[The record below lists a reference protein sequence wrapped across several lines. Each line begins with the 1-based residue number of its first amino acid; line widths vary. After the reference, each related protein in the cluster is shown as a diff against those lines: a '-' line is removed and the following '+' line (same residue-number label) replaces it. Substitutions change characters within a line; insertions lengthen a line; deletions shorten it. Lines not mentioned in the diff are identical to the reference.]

1 MLDDLKTVAAALKFL
16 GFSGW
21 EPRSDYVYRFNIQ
34 KIAYLCKAM
43 GIPLTSY
50 DFSIYLHGPYSRA
63 LAIDYTTHAAAVAI
77 DQGDSSRD
85 HAFSGGERDALR
97 LLKDVVFSNGLMR
110 SHPAEFLETL
120 STVVFFFVN
129 ENDYS
134 HDSLVRK
141 VKKIK
146 PHLSKRILSV
156 AVNVAKELLL
166 SVNPPTATMVEE
178 VKAWERMGDGL
189 DKDITDPPGN
199 GEKTTL
205 LDPYKT

>member
-1 MLDDLKTVAAALKFL
+1 MPGSVHGSGCSSRDCEHVHGMAGDVIDQLLKVLPKLSRENDTMKGNCKGDVINVAEN
-16 GFSGW
+16 SS
-21 EPRSDYVYRFNIQ
+21 RSPAV
-34 KIAYLCKAM
+34 
-43 GIPLTSY
+43 
-50 DFSIYLHGPYSRA
+50 
-63 LAIDYTTHAAAVAI
+63 VAI

-129 ENDYS
+129 KNDYS